1 MSARGRCIHSLP
13 LPRAAGTA
21 SGLTIHSRPEEACAY
36 RSMAPP
42 FPATTARETY
52 TTMTPLLGAT
62 RKKSSFRMTGSHP
75 RQPAAPMRKPHRHG
89 ESGGRASSA
98 PALCR
103 TKTNVAAPS
112 SSLSLLTRCFSSSS
126 ACQILSM
133 LVTPPP
139 PPAPHPSP
147 DGGRPSKPGRTV
159 RLSPSLP
166 PALWFRR
173 AERGKGQKD
182 GGRPSATRTAGAA
195 ARGRAQQSPADA
207 RGGAAT
213 RSLRCSRGAVRLCIH
228 AC

>member
-21 SGLTIHSRPEEACAY
+21 SGLTIHSRQEEACAY
-36 RSMAPP
+36 RSTAPP

-139 PPAPHPSP
+139 TAPV
-147 DGGRPSKPGRTV
+147 PGRRASFEARTN
-159 RLSPSLP
+159 RSPLSLP